1 MSKLRNRDVRPS
13 RLESTYFPFEGGV
26 NMVDPSLSLEP
37 GELVAADNFEIDI
50 RGRYRRVDGYERFD
64 GQTLPSEITFYR
76 IPFTTGYARD
86 SVFDMAFSTA
96 FDMQIPSVGD
106 SVKGETSGAIGSVL
120 SVSVE
125 DITGDSSSGSFFPL
139 TAFSTAFSTAEF
151 RSSGRDGNAE
161 GYVYFVIITG
171 TLEDGEILFFLNKDS
186 AFGAAFNVEYK

>member
-1 MSKLRNRDVRPS
+1 MTKLTRRQLKPS
-13 RLESTYFPFEGGV
+13 GLESDYFPFEGGLNIV
-26 NMVDPSLSLEP
+26 GPALSMRP
-37 GELVAADNFEIDI
+37 GELVAADNFEVDV
-50 RGRYRRVDGYERFD
+50 RGRYRRLDGYERFD
-64 GQTLPSEITFYR
+64 GQTLPSDITLYR

-106 SVKGETSGAIGSVL
+106 SVKGATSGAIGSVL

-151 RSSGRDGNAE
+151 RASGRDGNAE

-171 TLEDGEILFFLNKDS
+171 TLQDGEILFFLNKDS